1 LGLTLAFLDYLQM
14 RRGAWG
20 ILKSFLQFRK
30 KCLPKGG
37 YGIHSPFV
45 FDLYTGVIAC
55 NKKEKVFESIEAY
68 RKEMLG
74 CDIGIIRKSV
84 AESLNG
90 GFRGELVKLS
100 RIARTVSV
108 PPHLGRLL
116 YRLVNHFQPHVMLE
130 LGTSVGISS
139 MYIAQANP
147 KGTLYTIEGDEA
159 VFGIAQKRFQ
169 EMNLANIK
177 SICGTFETELPHLAK
192 EVSSFDFVFIDGDH
206 NGTKLLQYFDVIL
219 PKLNSNSIV
228 VVDDIRWSEDMEE
241 AWREMKANKQVSIS
255 IDLFRC
261 GVLFFR
267 QGIAKQH
274 FLLRYGP
281 F

>member
-1 LGLTLAFLDYLQM
+1 MGLTLAFFEYYEM
-14 RRGAWG
+14 RRGVWG

-45 FDLYTGVIAC
+45 FELYTNVIAGDT
-55 NKKEKVFESIEAY
+55 KEKIFESIEAY

-116 YRLVNHFQPHVMLE
+116 YRLVKHFQPQVMLE

-139 MYIAQANP
+139 MYMAQANP
-147 KGTLYTIEGDEA
+147 NGTLYTIEGDEA

-169 EMNLANIK
+169 AMNLANIK
-177 SICGTFETELPHLAK
+177 PICGTFETELPHLAN

-206 NGTKLLQYFDVIL
+206 NGTKLLQYFNVIL
-219 PKLNSNSIV
+219 PKLNENSIV
-228 VVDDIRWSEDMEE
+228 VVDDIRWSNDMED
-241 AWREMKANKQVSIS
+241 AWRELKANRQVSVS

-267 QGIAKQH
+267 HGITKQN
-274 FLLRYGP
+274 FILRYGP

>member
-1 LGLTLAFLDYLQM
+1 M

-20 ILKSFLQFRK
+20 ILKSYLQFRK

-45 FDLYTGVIAC
+45 FELYTNVIAG

-68 RKEMLG
+68 RKEMLS

-100 RIARTVSV
+100 RIAQRVSV
-108 PPHLGRLL
+108 PPHLGKLL
-116 YRLVNHFQPHVMLE
+116 YRLVNHFHPHVMLE

-139 MYIAQANP
+139 MYMAQANP
-147 KGTLYTIEGDEA
+147 NGTLYTIEGDEA

-169 EMNLANIK
+169 EMNLPNIK
-177 SICGTFETELPHLAK
+177 PICGTFETELPHLAK
-192 EVSSFDFVFIDGDH
+192 EVSNFDFVFIDGDH

-219 PKLNSNSIV
+219 PKLNANSIV

-241 AWREMKANKQVSIS
+241 AWMEMKANRQVSIS

-261 GVLFFR
+261 GILVFR

-274 FLLRYGP
+274 FMLRYGP
-281 F
+281 Y

>member
-1 LGLTLAFLDYLQM
+1 M
-14 RRGAWG
+14 RKGALG
-20 ILKSFLQFRK
+20 ILMNYLHFRK

-45 FDLYTGVIAC
+45 FDLYTTTIE
-55 NKKEKVFESIEAY
+55 NDSRESVFESIEVY
-68 RKEMLG
+68 RKELLG
-74 CDIGIIRKSV
+74 CDIGIIRKSI

-100 RIARTVSV
+100 RIARTASV

-116 YRLVNHFQPHVMLE
+116 YRIVNRFKPNVMLE

-139 MYIAQANP
+139 MYIAKANP
-147 KGTLYTIEGDEA
+147 QGVLYTIEGDEA
-159 VFGIAQKRFQ
+159 VFGIAQKRFDT
-169 EMNLANIK
+169 MNITNIK
-177 SICGTFETELPHLAK
+177 PICGIFETELPGIAR
-192 EVSSFDFVFIDGDH
+192 EVPGFDFVFIDGDH
-206 NGTKLLQYFDVIL
+206 NGTKLLQYFNVIL
-219 PKLNSNSIV
+219 PKLNENSVV
-228 VVDDIRWSEDMEE
+228 VVDDIRWSNDMED
-241 AWREMKANKQVSIS
+241 AWRELKANRQVSVS

-267 QGIAKQH
+267 KGIAKQN
-274 FLLRYGP
+274 FMLRYGP

>member
-1 LGLTLAFLDYLQM
+1 M
-14 RRGAWG
+14 
-20 ILKSFLQFRK
+20 
-30 KCLPKGG
+30 PKGG

-45 FDLYTGVIAC
+45 FELYTNVIAGDT
-55 NKKEKVFESIEAY
+55 KEKIFESIEVY
-68 RKEMLG
+68 RKELLG
-74 CDIGIIRKSV
+74 CDIGIIRKSI

-116 YRLVNHFQPHVMLE
+116 YRLVKHFQPQVMLE

-139 MYIAQANP
+139 MYMAQANP
-147 KGTLYTIEGDEA
+147 NGTLYTIEGDEA

-169 EMNLANIK
+169 AMNLANIK
-177 SICGTFETELPHLAK
+177 PICGTFETELPHLAN

-206 NGTKLLQYFDVIL
+206 NGTKLLQYFNVIL
-219 PKLNSNSIV
+219 PKLNENSIV
-228 VVDDIRWSEDMEE
+228 VVDDIRWSNDMED
-241 AWREMKANKQVSIS
+241 AWRELKANRQVSVS

-267 QGIAKQH
+267 KGIAKQN
-274 FLLRYGP
+274 FMLRYGP
-281 F
+281 Y

>member
-1 LGLTLAFLDYLQM
+1 LGLTLAFLEYYEM

-20 ILKSFLQFRK
+20 ILKSYLQFRK

-45 FDLYTGVIAC
+45 FELYTNVIAG
-55 NKKEKVFESIEAY
+55 NTNEAIFESIEAY
-68 RKEMLG
+68 RKEMLS

-116 YRLVNHFQPHVMLE
+116 YRLVKHFQPQVMLE

-139 MYIAQANP
+139 MYMAQANP
-147 KGTLYTIEGDEA
+147 NGTLYTIEGNEA

-169 EMNLANIK
+169 AMGLTNIK
-177 SICGTFETELPHLAK
+177 PICGTFETELPHLAK
-192 EVSSFDFVFIDGDH
+192 KVSNFDFVFIDGDH
-206 NGTKLLQYFDVIL
+206 NGTKLLQYFNVIL
-219 PKLNSNSIV
+219 SKLNENSIV
-228 VVDDIRWSEDMEE
+228 MVDDIRWSNDMED
-241 AWREMKANKQVSIS
+241 AWRELKANRQVSVS

-267 QGIAKQH
+267 HGIAKQN
-274 FLLRYGP
+274 FILRYGP